1 MSDEQPLELG
11 FWLSS
16 VPADAA
22 GLIFKNVLDN
32 IPSGV
37 MSLDTDGVVT
47 SFNAA
52 ASKIV
57 GLAGEAVVGR
67 TWAEVFSEMEGADDF
82 ADVIF
87 DAIYDTLV
95 GHQRVVEANFLGRV
109 RSLSVATSYLKEERN
124 GETVRIGVVV
134 VFSDISEIR
143 ELREKELHL
152 ARELQAKHA
161 ELRDAYVSLEERNR
175 ELSTTSRRKTAL
187 RWGASAVVLVL
198 ILGVGFY
205 AWNYGP
211 ETTGTGAGSGAA
223 EASRGAFTTLVVE
236 PGPISSTITVAG
248 QLAPRREVEVTSPIE
263 GTIAAVYFQY
273 GEEVAEGER
282 LLDLDTTEVRIDHRN
297 AQVAHIRARD
307 RLEELEN
314 WSDHVEVSRARRV
327 VSRARIDLEAR
338 QNRLAQ
344 TTFLLEQG
352 LIPASEHEAAKRE
365 YDNQFLDL
373 QSATEDLQVVLD
385 KGAADAEVARLE
397 LENALARLRNL
408 EEVMRNATVY
418 APLTGVIMHPERSGG
433 GAQGSEGAQRLAKGE
448 AVKQGEHLVSI
459 GDLDGFT
466 VIGMVDEIDVTTIQL
481 GRPASIVGDAFPGVE
496 LQGEIV
502 RVSSQASQSDERR
515 GLPSFE
521 VAASVRGLTA
531 DQRRQLRF
539 GMSATLEVVAYDRTD
554 ALLVPI
560 DAVDFLDNRAR
571 LRVKDRAGGTVRH
584 ADVVTGVTNLDS
596 VEIIA
601 GIEAGDEIMIPTR

>member
-1 MSDEQPLELG
+1 MSDEQPQELELR
-11 FWLSS
+11 LSS
-16 VPADAA
+16 APADAA
-22 GLIFKNVLDN
+22 SLIFRNVLEN

-52 ASKIV
+52 ASQIV
-57 GLAGEAVVGR
+57 GLTGEAVVGR
-67 TWAEVFSEMEGADDF
+67 TWAEIFSEMNGADDF

-95 GHQRVVEANFLGRV
+95 GHQRVVEATFFGGT

-124 GETVRIGVVV
+124 GETTRIGVVV

-152 ARELQAKHA
+152 ARELQEKHA
-161 ELRDAYVSLEERNR
+161 ELRDAYVTLEERNR
-175 ELSTTSRRKTAL
+175 ELSTTSRSRNAL
-187 RWGASAVVLVL
+187 RLGATVVVLVL
-198 ILGVGFY
+198 FLVVGFY
-205 AWNYGP
+205 VWNYGP
-211 ETTGTGAGSGAA
+211 ETVGKVAGSGTA
-223 EASRGAFTTLVVE
+223 EALQGTFTTLEVE
-236 PGPISSTITVAG
+236 PRPISSTISVAG
-248 QLAPRREVEVTSPIE
+248 QLAPRREIEVTSPIE
-263 GTIAAVYFQY
+263 GTIAAVHFQY

-282 LLDLDTTEVRIDHRN
+282 LLDLDTTEVRIDYRN
-297 AQVAHIRARD
+297 AQVAHIKARD
-307 RLEELEN
+307 RLHELEN
-314 WSDHVEVSRARRV
+314 WSNHVEVSRARRV

-338 QNRLAQ
+338 QNRLSQ

-365 YDNQFLDL
+365 YDNQFLEL
-373 QSATEDLQVVLD
+373 QSAAEDLQVVLD

-397 LENALARLRNL
+397 LENARARLRNL
-408 EEVMRNATVY
+408 EEVMRNATIY
-418 APLTGVIMHPERSGG
+418 APLAGVIMHPGRSSSGT
-433 GAQGSEGAQRLAKGE
+433 QGSEGDQRLGKGE

-459 GDLDGFT
+459 GELNGFT
-466 VIGMVDEIDVTTIQL
+466 VIGTVDEIDVARIQP

-502 RVSSQASQSDERR
+502 RVSSQASQSDERK

-521 VAASVRGLTA
+521 VAASVSGLTA

-539 GMSATLEVVAYDRTD
+539 GMSATLEVVVYDRAD

-560 DAVDFLDNRAR
+560 DAVDFLDGQPR
-571 LRVKDRAGGTVRH
+571 LRVKDKATGTLRY

-596 VEIIA
+596 VEIVA
-601 GIEAGDEIMIPTR
+601 GIEAGDEIMIPAR